1 MDALVLI
8 GKYIDFSMATQGTQ
22 IKLNENQIDA
32 LKIEASNAPDLMRF
46 DTLNKRVLVH
56 GHVHVNGSLSYV
68 PNHVR
73 FYNDVDYIPPG
84 ASEIIVDSR
93 NRSNTLFLPLLGPS
107 TQAQVV
113 YVDTINKNVT
123 KNQCNTTGCT
133 VL

>member
-1 MDALVLI
+1 
-8 GKYIDFSMATQGTQ
+8 
-22 IKLNENQIDA
+22 
-32 LKIEASNAPDLMRF
+32 MRF

-107 TQAQVV
+107 TQAQIV
-113 YVDTINKNVT
+113 YIDTINKDLTLKYTDASFKINDIVGISGEECRSNL
-123 KNQCNTTGCT
+123 KGAFYKVKAFQNYEE
-133 VL
+133 